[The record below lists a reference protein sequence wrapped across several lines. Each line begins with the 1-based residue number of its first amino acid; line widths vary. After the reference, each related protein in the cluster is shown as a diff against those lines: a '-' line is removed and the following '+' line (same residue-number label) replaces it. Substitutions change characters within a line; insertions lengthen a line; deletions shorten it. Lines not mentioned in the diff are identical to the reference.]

1 MSSWKNCIQNYKCT
15 KQHIEKKQL
24 TVKLPQKTSTSI
36 EQVLQWTS
44 QIHDEKETQR
54 TAKKKFKKICITTQY

>member
-1 MSSWKNCIQNYKCT
+1 MHKATYR
-15 KQHIEKKQL
+15 KKQL
-24 TVKLPQKTSTSI
+24 TVKLPQKTNTSI

-44 QIHDEKETQR
+44 QIHDEKETQI